1 MLVKLCLSL
10 HFIPLDP
17 GPQTQMNADPT
28 GYTSLSYYVDIL
40 SQDNLEDTRRA
51 LCELYDFK
59 VFLVFHLPVDSTA
72 DNIASRAQ
80 AVLNLIFKG
89 KEKSIYLFIS
99 PFVSLSYFP
108 SLYSF
113 LCLSIPLSFPHFTV
127 TRAVAVLTLSLFL
140 FLSF

>member
-17 GPQTQMNADPT
+17 DPQTQMNADPT
-28 GYTSLSYYVDIL
+28 GSGFGSTSLSYYVDIL

-59 VFLVFHLPVDSTA
+59 IFLVFHLPVDSTA

-89 KEKSIYLFIS
+89 NEKSIYLFIS
-99 PFVSLSYFP
+99 PFASLSFFP
-108 SLYSF
+108 SL
-113 LCLSIPLSFPHFTV
+113 SIPFSVSLF
-127 TRAVAVLTLSLFL
+127 LSLFHIL
-140 FLSF
+140 Q